1 LKQNHLS
8 VLMDSSQKYL
18 SPTQNIFNSVMKI
31 DFQKA
36 VELRLTV
43 KEMSEIFVILSL
55 YFKFMNKWQEQQA
68 VLNEGVRE
76 MLLTYKKMYES
87 LYGKGQSQ
95 KKRLTLEQIVTREGL
110 IRTAT
115 THKLAKLKKGIL
127 KLIDKKREDV
137 QMDNWYNFDLKLD
150 IPKGIELKLV
160 DNVGTKEW
168 DLITIQLKNFRQTMF
183 N

>member
-1 LKQNHLS
+1 
-8 VLMDSSQKYL
+8 M
-18 SPTQNIFNSVMKI
+18 
-31 DFQKA
+31 
-36 VELRLTV
+36 
-43 KEMSEIFVILSL
+43 
-55 YFKFMNKWQEQQA
+55 
-68 VLNEGVRE
+68 
-76 MLLTYKKMYES
+76 
-87 LYGKGQSQ
+87 
-95 KKRLTLEQIVTREGL
+95 TREGL
-110 IRTAT
+110 ISTAT